1 MISRL
6 ISFLRTGRHG
16 HCSVISPSASGLSWL
31 LLAGHTPQHAPIAE
45 GRDLLA
51 LADGADHLELA
62 LQLHCTF

>member
-6 ISFLRTGRHG
+6 FSFLRTGHPGQR
-16 HCSVISPSASGLSWL
+16 IAASPSASGLSWL